1 MTANSSTERTGTLK
15 GNGSP
20 ILQEVIIGFRK
31 SSEIL
36 HVMKKSI
43 KLSISSVGMLFDF
56 GERTSKKTLMAAFK
70 L

>member
-1 MTANSSTERTGTLK
+1 MEKTGALN

-31 SSEIL
+31 SSEIW
-36 HVMKKSI
+36 HMMKKSI
-43 KLSISSVGMLFDF
+43 KLSIFSVGMLFDF